1 MHWPRAVLWLLL
13 AFPAMLMVERY
24 LSGEA
29 LALELYHP
37 TGEWSLRL
45 MIAALLPGPLID
57 TFGPNRLLR
66 GWLSI
71 RRNLGVAA
79 FLYALLHLAFYVLD
93 MRLISAMVEEMAIP
107 AIWTG
112 WLAFAALLVPA
123 AISTDRAMRSLG
135 SRWKR
140 LQRLVY
146 PAFILAIGHWLLIG
160 WDWLP
165 ALVHL
170 VPLLAVWILRLIAVR
185 RSNSVKEQTRPC
197 APR

>member
-1 MHWPRAVLWLLL
+1 MD
-13 AFPAMLMVERY
+13 
-24 LSGEA
+24 
-29 LALELYHP
+29 LYHP
-37 TGEWSLRL
+37 SGEMSVRL
-45 MIAALLPGPLID
+45 MVLALLPGPLAD
-57 TFGPNRLLR
+57 VFGPNRFLR
-66 GWLSI
+66 AWLAI

-79 FLYALLHLAFYVLD
+79 FLYALLHLVFYVLD

-146 PAFILAIGHWLLIG
+146 PQL
-160 WDWLP
+160 
-165 ALVHL
+165 
-170 VPLLAVWILRLIAVR
+170 
-185 RSNSVKEQTRPC
+185 
-197 APR
+197 